1 MVLTVIQHWKMVCLE
16 QLVWLKMLILASINI
31 LDMVLD
37 LKENDFSV
45 GNGISINL
53 IIIGN
58 KQIDNKKKCYF
69 NSCYS
74 C

>member
-1 MVLTVIQHWKMVCLE
+1 
-16 QLVWLKMLILASINI
+16 
-31 LDMVLD
+31 MVLD

-69 NSCYS
+69 NSC
-74 C
+74 